1 MRLAVTLPLL
11 VPLSL
16 LTGPAAALVLDFN
29 VNGIE
34 SIGTRSNPNNVVET
48 WDLATAMGR
57 PDGSPVTITG
67 VGYDVTLAANFTSI
81 PREMGVNLN
90 GQLDVFPASLTPGAG
105 TPGNSV
111 SVTSDG
117 IVNISDIT
125 VNISD
130 ITIPDGALE
139 LTFFEN
145 TFDDIP
151 GADGVWSGTV
161 SVDAIPEPDPSLGI
175 GLIGLLLLAS
185 SLARRRLGIGP
196 THGHGRGDGTTHA

>member
-29 VNGIE
+29 VDGIE
-34 SIGTRSNPNNVVET
+34 SIGTRPNPNNEVRT

-57 PDGSPVTITG
+57 PAGSPVTITG
-67 VGYDVTLAANFTSI
+67 VGYDVTLAANSPST
-81 PREMGVNLN
+81 PAEMGVNLN
-90 GQLDVFPASLTPGAG
+90 GQLDVFPAVSAPGIDPFLPGA
-105 TPGNSV
+105 SV
-111 SVTSDG
+111 SVTSGG
-117 IVNISDIT
+117 IVD
-125 VNISD
+125 ISD

-139 LTFFEN
+139 LTFFED

-161 SVDAIPEPDPSLGI
+161 RVDAIPEPDPSLGI